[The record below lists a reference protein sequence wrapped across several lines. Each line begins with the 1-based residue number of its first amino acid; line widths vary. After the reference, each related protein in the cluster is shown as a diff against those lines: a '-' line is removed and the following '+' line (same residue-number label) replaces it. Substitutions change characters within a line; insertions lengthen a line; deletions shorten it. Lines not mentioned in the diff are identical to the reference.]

1 MYTFKLTSSL
11 DSFCNYLCCILI
23 HSELP
28 LLKEFIVH
36 KQLFIHTYKL
46 NILSAMLVC
55 LESLDLHPLDIQ

>member
-11 DSFCNYLCCILI
+11 DSFCNYLCYILN

-28 LLKEFIVH
+28 FQKKFIIH
-36 KQLFIHTYKL
+36 KQLFIHTYEL